1 MSLLL
6 APEQFAQPTLSYD
19 YFTMSISIN
28 WETPSKPNGIIVG
41 YLLEISVV
49 NETTMQHQTWIQPD
63 VHQYNYPVK
72 VLCRYYVV
80 KMAPATAA
88 AIASFISEDI
98 TASSPGSLTYLCS
111 IAFTQE
117 PC

>member
-1 MSLLL
+1 
-6 APEQFAQPTLSYD
+6 
-19 YFTMSISIN
+19 MSISIN

-41 YLLEISVV
+41 YLLEISVA
-49 NETTMQHQTWIQPD
+49 NEPPPVQHQIWIQPN

-72 VLCRYYVV
+72 VLCRKYVV

-88 AIASFISEDI
+88 ARASFISGEV